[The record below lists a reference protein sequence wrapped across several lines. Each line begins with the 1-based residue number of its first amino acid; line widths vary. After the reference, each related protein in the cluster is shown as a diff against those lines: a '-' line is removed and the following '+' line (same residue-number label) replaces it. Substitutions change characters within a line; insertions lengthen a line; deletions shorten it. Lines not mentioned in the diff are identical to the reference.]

1 MSASTWGDFEK
12 LSRLGA
18 GSFGTVYKV
27 KRYEDGEIYV
37 IKEVRIQELSQKER
51 LDAINEVN
59 ILSNLSS
66 DYVVR

>member
-1 MSASTWGDFEK
+1 MASTWGDFEK
-12 LSRLGA
+12 MSRIGA

-27 KRYEDGEIYV
+27 KRHEDGEIYV
-37 IKEVRIQELSQKER
+37 IKEVRIQELNPKEQK
-51 LDAINEVN
+51 DAINEVT